1 MFKYF
6 ILFLSLLTL
15 ASCTKTEATPS
26 NTMKQTE
33 NASIPSKQT
42 LLYVD
47 VREDEEWA
55 AGHIEWAKHVKLGDI
70 EAGNFSAIP
79 KDTPLP
85 STVGVV
91 AVRLL
96 LMESSKMQDI
106 PISLMYEGWRVYVEF
121 PSYDNTIYFWNNP
134 YNIAT

>member
-1 MFKYF
+1 MSPLRFASVDMTSIQFLSLSFFLMFKYF

-26 NTMKQTE
+26 NAMKQTE

-55 AGHIEWAKHVKLGDI
+55 AGHIE
-70 EAGNFSAIP
+70 
-79 KDTPLP
+79 
-85 STVGVV
+85 
-91 AVRLL
+91 
-96 LMESSKMQDI
+96 
-106 PISLMYEGWRVYVEF
+106 
-121 PSYDNTIYFWNNP
+121 
-134 YNIAT
+134 

>member
-26 NTMKQTE
+26 NAMKQTE
-33 NASIPSKQT
+33 NTSIPSKQT

-55 AGHIEWAKHVKLGDI
+55 AGHIE
-70 EAGNFSAIP
+70 
-79 KDTPLP
+79 
-85 STVGVV
+85 
-91 AVRLL
+91 
-96 LMESSKMQDI
+96 
-106 PISLMYEGWRVYVEF
+106 
-121 PSYDNTIYFWNNP
+121 
-134 YNIAT
+134 

>member
-26 NTMKQTE
+26 NAMKQTE
-33 NASIPSKQT
+33 NTSIPSKQT

-55 AGHIEWAKHVKLGDI
+55 AGHIEWAMHVKLGDI

-79 KDTPLP
+79 KDTPVALYCR
-85 STVGVV
+85 SGRRSAIAHGVLKNAGYTNITDV
-91 AVRLL
+91 WG
-96 LMESSKMQDI
+96 MESVRGVKI
-106 PISLMYEGWRVYVEF
+106 VR
-121 PSYDNTIYFWNNP
+121 
-134 YNIAT
+134 